1 VALSGFIKSAIKWA
15 SGINWVN
22 ISIRFAMSVLE
33 NRVIPVKLPPGWL
46 LGLQT
51 HRALLR
57 ELTRPVVRRGTSF
70 HAHQARRQRLE
81 KCHHLASPKLLPDNH
96 LLRRINTV
104 NLEHVLGDIQTD
116 RGNVHFPSCDS
127 TATITLRQFIA
138 GSERR
143 PPHH

>member
-1 VALSGFIKSAIKWA
+1 MALSGFIKSAIKWA

-57 ELTRPVVRRGTSF
+57 ELTRPVVR
-70 HAHQARRQRLE
+70 AAQASMPTG
-81 KCHHLASPKLLPDNH
+81 HGASASKNAITW
-96 LLRRINTV
+96 LRR
-104 NLEHVLGDIQTD
+104 
-116 RGNVHFPSCDS
+116 SCFLTTTFS
-127 TATITLRQFIA
+127 AASI
-138 GSERR
+138 
-143 PPHH
+143 P